1 MFVHLLAPPGLS
13 GTLQGVALG
22 MSFGLGRGVALL
34 IASFIYTMIEQ
45 RTLFLIVCIFNLIAA
60 AIFSLY
66 FLLTRQRDSTKIVN
80 VKSIEDG
87 KDYFLSFINFVF
99 SPRCPKQN

>member
-1 MFVHLLAPPGLS
+1 MNELIVLLAPPGLS

-45 RTLFLIVCIFNLIAA
+45 RSLFLIVCIFNLIAA

-66 FLLTRQRDSTKIVN
+66 FLLTRSRDPTKNIDSI
-80 VKSIEDG
+80 SIENG
-87 KDYFLSFINFVF
+87 KDHF
-99 SPRCPKQN
+99 P